1 MTCNFL
7 SAQLNILVQE
17 DPRPSRFTTKRFVS
31 GEAVKTQNRAY
42 VIIAWA
48 SAPKD
53 SKITGYQIS
62 GNKSIMNKDT
72 LEETL
77 AMLVKNSPADIYV
90 IGNNWGAGTELSKA
104 LRRISKDNNVD
115 VYIGSSTAF
124 ESTNFVSESEE
135 RIKEIQEAIEKITSK
150 K

>member
-1 MTCNFL
+1 ML
-7 SAQLNILVQE
+7 IQE

-31 GEAVKTQNRAY
+31 GEAVKAQSRAY
-42 VIIAWA
+42 AIIAWA
-48 SAPKD
+48 TAPKN

-72 LEETL
+72 LEATL
-77 AMLVKNSPADIYV
+77 AILVKKSPADIYV
-90 IGNNWGAGTELSKA
+90 IGNNWGAGTELSKS
-104 LRRISKDNNVD
+104 LQTISKDNNVD

-124 ESTNFVSESEE
+124 EAINFVPESED
-135 RIKEIQEAIEKITSK
+135 RIIEIQKAIDQAKSK